1 VAALRDSTLVV
12 LVLRNASLMDVPARV
27 SLEKVPGLSVRL
39 YDNGGGRIPGFFSP
53 SWCLVRDGR
62 NPGVGPRYLDAAAA
76 ALKEGREFLLLLDQD
91 FGAKGDWWSC
101 YEDAVASCPEAA
113 AWAPQL
119 RFESKRLSPMRLR
132 HGLPQ
137 GPVDGI
143 VPASGHLALNSGL
156 LVRAAAVLEAASA
169 LKRCPLDF
177 SDYALCWSLG
187 RAGGLLAPVAL
198 SLEHQLSTFLVV
210 SQDVRLSRYRWFA
223 YGARGWSR
231 LNPGDRFRIT
241 RWALGRAVK
250 LSLSCWTLRFLE
262 AFRDHYLLGRFPG
275 ADA

>member
-1 VAALRDSTLVV
+1 MA
-12 LVLRNASLMDVPARV
+12 LVLRNASLLDVPARS
-27 SLEKVPGLSVRL
+27 SLEKAPGLSVRL
-39 YDNGGGRIPGFFSP
+39 YDNGGGRVPGFFSP

-91 FGAKGDWWSC
+91 FGAGNDWWSR
-101 YEDAVASCPEAA
+101 YEEAVEAYPDAL
-113 AWAPQL
+113 AWAPRL
-119 RFESKRLSPMRLR
+119 FSGTRRLSPMRLR
-132 HGLPQ
+132 HGLPRE
-137 GPVDGI
+137 PVETI

-169 LKRCPLDF
+169 LECCPLDF

-187 RAGGLLAPVAL
+187 RSGGRLAPVAL
-198 SLEHQLSTFLVV
+198 SLEHQLSTFLAV
-210 SQDVRLSRYRWFA
+210 SREVRLFRYRWFA

-231 LNPGDRFRIT
+231 LNPGDRSHII

-250 LSLSCWTLRFLE
+250 LSLVYRTPRFLG
-262 AFRDHYLLGRFPG
+262 AFWDHYLQGQFPG
-275 ADA
+275 ADV